1 MTIQFL
7 QPADFLVFITESAFQ
22 KLLRNN
28 DSKLTDSERL
38 AYGYIAEKLSARFR
52 ITEEIAEQGESR
64 NLSLVR
70 WMSCLSIYFLYQSV
84 PDEEIPERVVK
95 NYDDVCR
102 EVERTAAGKD
112 NCTLLPVLDHSG
124 KPKTA
129 FRWSSQPRRS
139 HNPFS

>member
-1 MTIQFL
+1 MNIQFL
-7 QPADFLVFITESAFQ
+7 KPADFLVFITESAFQ

-28 DSKLTDSERL
+28 DSKLTDSELL

-52 ITEEIAEQGESR
+52 ISDEIARQGEAR

-70 WMSCLSIYFLYQSV
+70 WMSSLAIYFLYQSV

-95 NYDDVCR
+95 NHDDVCR

-112 NCTLLPVLDHSG
+112 NCTLQPVLDHTG

-129 FRWSSQPRRS
+129 FRWTSNPRRS